1 MPGTSSH
8 SDSVGKMTLERR
20 LSPEEEELQ
29 AKQAEL
35 DALLNQLAQKELDLE
50 TLHAEINTFFLAY
63 NAAVLPKAAEAKE
76 LRARIA
82 QAMYILDPRED
93 TQNESKEARESAEQS
108 ERDRQEQFGASE
120 PPFVRE
126 GDLVWSYV
134 R

>member
-1 MPGTSSH
+1 
-8 SDSVGKMTLERR
+8 MTLERR

-29 AKQAEL
+29 VKQAEL

-50 TLHAEINTFFLAY
+50 TLHAEIDTFFLAY

>member
-1 MPGTSSH
+1 
-8 SDSVGKMTLERR
+8 MTLDRR

-63 NAAVLPKAAEAKE
+63 NAALLPKVSEAQE

-82 QAMYILDPRED
+82 HTMYFLDPREPVW
-93 TQNESKEARESAEQS
+93 EFVCS
-108 ERDRQEQFGASE
+108 G
-120 PPFVRE
+120 PPDAWVAT
-126 GDLVWSYV
+126 
-134 R
+134 